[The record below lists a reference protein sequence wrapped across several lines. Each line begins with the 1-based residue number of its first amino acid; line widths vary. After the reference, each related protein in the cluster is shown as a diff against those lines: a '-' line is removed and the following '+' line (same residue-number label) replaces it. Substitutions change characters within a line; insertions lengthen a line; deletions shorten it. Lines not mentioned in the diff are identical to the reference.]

1 MHARGVPGGGRAGG
15 VGKAGGPG
23 LRRWCVCL
31 HPTTRPS
38 LAFELG
44 FPGAISL
51 CPARSRLCVRSETLL
66 GDSVELIRAGCH
78 GAGVAPE
85 RGRPRG
91 AGLPHHEADVPRS
104 AGTGHRS
111 WHATPLRGRRCVGEA
126 PEGDGRAVLLEAP
139 EVRCLHSVLLRAWSE
154 VTELHCPFILSWDSS
169 VLSVLVRP
177 LSGGG
182 SRSWDTE
189 RLIDNILM
197 CFLAGVCTAVEKW
210 TQTCG
215 TTRAQLLG
223 MVRSGW
229 PRSSKGLRASLPISG
244 GRRVAGDPRRPQ
256 MPAPPTPRRTR

>member
-1 MHARGVPGGGRAGG
+1 MHARVQLFVGVGPACCVEPTLMHARGVPGGGRAGG

-154 VTELHCPFILSWDSS
+154 VTELHLRGHSFYLGILLFCPCLFVHCPVAGS
-169 VLSVLVRP
+169 VL
-177 LSGGG
+177 GY
-182 SRSWDTE
+182 
-189 RLIDNILM
+189 
-197 CFLAGVCTAVEKW
+197 
-210 TQTCG
+210 
-215 TTRAQLLG
+215 
-223 MVRSGW
+223 
-229 PRSSKGLRASLPISG
+229 
-244 GRRVAGDPRRPQ
+244 
-256 MPAPPTPRRTR
+256 